1 MCIYIGSQ
9 HIDAEYSTRDPL
21 QEQQALLTTES
32 FPGNFSLFP
41 CGYLHSPLTS
51 ISLQIQV
58 NVANIPTSGEG
69 SEVKDCEDLIWQV
82 KARECFLRGIIELSG
97 QEGGIFPQA

>member
-1 MCIYIGSQ
+1 M
-9 HIDAEYSTRDPL
+9 
-21 QEQQALLTTES
+21 
-32 FPGNFSLFP
+32 
-41 CGYLHSPLTS
+41 
-51 ISLQIQV
+51 